1 MPRITVAQHERQL
14 NRVNRRRQHWT
25 AAGERQDADRDRHR
39 PLREAPALA
48 RQTAQSQNSVSDAR
62 RRTFP
67 SSTDV
72 SRNFFVAHK
81 TCRRM
86 LASQCLIKHV
96 IRVTPHKAS
105 ITFCDSYSF
114 FRSTFGRHA
123 SQASFSEGSLVSF
136 HITHVECINQLDVS
150 IWGAEPGINC
160 FVESELSLS
169 FVLLALDSPTP
180 NNM

>member
-86 LASQCLIKHV
+86 LASKCLIKHV
-96 IRVTPHKAS
+96 IRVTVHKAS
-105 ITFCDSYSF
+105 ITFLRLLQLLSKHIW
-114 FRSTFGRHA
+114 STRVASIVLGR
-123 SQASFSEGSLVSF
+123 L
-136 HITHVECINQLDVS
+136 
-150 IWGAEPGINC
+150 PG
-160 FVESELSLS
+160 ELSHY
-169 FVLLALDSPTP
+169 AC
-180 NNM
+180 